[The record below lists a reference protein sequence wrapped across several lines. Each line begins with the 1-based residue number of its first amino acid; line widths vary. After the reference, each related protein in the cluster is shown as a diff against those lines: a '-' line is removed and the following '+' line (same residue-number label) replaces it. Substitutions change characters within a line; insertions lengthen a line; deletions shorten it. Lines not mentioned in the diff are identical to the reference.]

1 MEASSCN
8 GASYAWRS
16 IQRGLQV
23 IRNGMI
29 WRIGNGSSVN
39 IWRDPWIP
47 REWSRRPLTPK
58 GSNLVCKLMN

>member
-47 REWSRRPLTPK
+47 L
-58 GSNLVCKLMN
+58 GSGHGGR